1 MGTRPVPSASG
12 RLVLDDESGSGAPGQ
27 VFGRVTLSQVA
38 REAGV
43 SLATASRAFNG
54 SRDRTVREDMR
65 QRVLEAAER
74 LRYQPDANAQAMVR
88 GRTTSIGLIVHD
100 IADPYFSS
108 IAAGVGLAAD
118 AAGLTLTLA
127 STQYD
132 SAREPRFAELLTRQR
147 ARAIVIAGGRIDD
160 DEVNEH
166 MRRALADF
174 RMSGGTVALIG
185 QPLLGVDT
193 VEIAN
198 RSGAADLAR
207 VLHGLGYRRFGVL
220 RGPTGHL
227 TATDRRLHPRR
238 WVRGHAGVDPRARGG
253 GRLRGQR
260 RDGRRGDGCRAR
272 CRAPGPGRRR
282 GGRLR
287 RHRHAA
293 GHLAV
298 ADDGTG
304 SPGGGRDHRDRARA
318 LRTVGHP
325 TPGARP
331 RDRGGARLDAPH
343 GLGLGGLIGAG
354 PRPGDVSS
362 VLGQGYSP
370 RVRCAVATRCTES
383 SRAASRR
390 LTCSRRARSAT
401 AV

>member
-1 MGTRPVPSASG
+1 MGTKPVPSASG

-54 SRDRTVREDMR
+54 SRGRTVREDMR

-88 GRTTSIGLIVHD
+88 GSTTSIGLIVHD

-132 SAREPRFAELLTRQR
+132 SAREPRFVELLTRQR

-160 DEVNEH
+160 DEVNER

-227 TATDRRLHPRR
+227 TATDRLEGFVEALDGLGCALDPAAVVTSAFTRDGGYEGMRALI
-238 WVRGHAGVDPRARGG
+238 RGPEVEVVFAVNDVMAVGAMAAARDAGVQVPADV
-253 GRLRGQR
+253 
-260 RDGRRGDGCRAR
+260 
-272 CRAPGPGRRR
+272 
-282 GGRLR
+282 
-287 RHRHAA
+287 
-293 GHLAV
+293 AV
-298 ADDGTG
+298 AGFDDIVTLRDISPSLTTVRVPLVEVGTTATELALSG
-304 SPGGGRDHRDRARA
+304 PSDTPRLVHVPGIVVVRDSTP
-318 LRTVGHP
+318 RT
-325 TPGARP
+325 AS
-331 RDRGGARLDAPH
+331 
-343 GLGLGGLIGAG
+343 AG
-354 PRPGDVSS
+354 
-362 VLGQGYSP
+362 
-370 RVRCAVATRCTES
+370 
-383 SRAASRR
+383 
-390 LTCSRRARSAT
+390 
-401 AV
+401 

>member
-1 MGTRPVPSASG
+1 MGTKPVPSASG

-88 GRTTSIGLIVHD
+88 GSTTSIGLIVHD

-132 SAREPRFAELLTRQR
+132 SAREPRFVELLTRQR

-160 DEVNEH
+160 DEVNER

-193 VEIAN
+193 VEIEN

-227 TATDRRLHPRR
+227 TATDRLEGFVEALDGLGCALDPAAVVTSAFTRDGGYEGMRALI
-238 WVRGHAGVDPRARGG
+238 RGPEVEVVFAVNDVMAVGAMAAARDAGVKVPADV
-253 GRLRGQR
+253 
-260 RDGRRGDGCRAR
+260 
-272 CRAPGPGRRR
+272 
-282 GGRLR
+282 
-287 RHRHAA
+287 
-293 GHLAV
+293 AV
-298 ADDGTG
+298 AGFDDIVTLRDISPSLTTVRVPLVEVGTTATELALSG
-304 SPGGGRDHRDRARA
+304 PSDTPRLVHVPGTVVVRDSTP
-318 LRTVGHP
+318 RT
-325 TPGARP
+325 AS
-331 RDRGGARLDAPH
+331 
-343 GLGLGGLIGAG
+343 AG
-354 PRPGDVSS
+354 
-362 VLGQGYSP
+362 
-370 RVRCAVATRCTES
+370 
-383 SRAASRR
+383 
-390 LTCSRRARSAT
+390 
-401 AV
+401 